1 MSGLPEGWVECQIGD
16 VASVVGGG
24 TPDSRD
30 PENFSLTEGIAWLT
44 PADLSKHNGTY
55 ITRGKRFLTEKGFN
69 ASSAKLLPKGTV
81 LFSSRA
87 PIGYVAIA
95 ANEISTNQGFKSF
108 LCRDGI
114 SSEYIYY
121 WLKFAK
127 PLAEELASGTTFAEI
142 SGKNAARIPLRLAP
156 LNEQRRIVAK
166 LEKLLSR
173 VNAAQE
179 RLATIP
185 RILKRFRQSVLAAA
199 CSGRLT
205 ADWRLEGRNNGETSA
220 AFLDTVQKERLR
232 LLTDHSRPPE
242 SIALDISE
250 LAETPGEW
258 SWATVAQ
265 LSIKV
270 VDGVHRKPDYV
281 EKGIP
286 FLTVRNLTA
295 GPGISFDKTSF
306 VTEEDHTEFIKRA
319 NPEKG
324 DILISKDGT
333 LGVVRLVETDR
344 VFSIFVSL
352 AMIKPVV
359 RKFGSFL
366 ALMMA
371 APQIQQRIVVTGT
384 GLQHIHLRD
393 LRSVTLPIP
402 PPSEQQEIVRRVE
415 ALFKT
420 ADALE
425 ARYRTAKTHVDKLTQ
440 SILSKAFRGELAP
453 QDPTDEPASVLL
465 ERICDG
471 QKDTA
476 HKKIPR
482 KSRRTR

>member
-69 ASSAKLLPKGTV
+69 ASSAKLLPRGTV

-166 LEKLLSR
+166 LQKLLSR
-173 VNAAQE
+173 VDAAQV

-185 RILKRFRQSVLAAA
+185 HILKRFRQSVLTAA
-199 CSGRLT
+199 CSGQLT
-205 ADWRLEGRNNGETSA
+205 ADWRKENAINQGEWEKAKLMDLLLEPLSNGRSVVDATEGCPVLRLTCLRNGRIDLSERKIGAWTFDSA
-220 AFLDTVQKERLR
+220 RRFFVAKGDFFVSRGNGSLSHVGRGGLVEDEPDAVAFPDTLIRLR
-232 LLTDHSRPPE
+232 TRNDLINQRFLREVWRSRIIREQIE
-242 SIALDISE
+242 SSAHTTAGIWKISQKDIGRFILPLPE
-250 LAETPGEW
+250 LAEQE
-258 SWATVAQ
+258 
-265 LSIKV
+265 
-270 VDGVHRKPDYV
+270 
-281 EKGIP
+281 
-286 FLTVRNLTA
+286 
-295 GPGISFDKTSF
+295 
-306 VTEEDHTEFIKRA
+306 
-319 NPEKG
+319 
-324 DILISKDGT
+324 
-333 LGVVRLVETDR
+333 
-344 VFSIFVSL
+344 
-352 AMIKPVV
+352 
-359 RKFGSFL
+359 
-366 ALMMA
+366 
-371 APQIQQRIVVTGT
+371 
-384 GLQHIHLRD
+384 
-393 LRSVTLPIP
+393 
-402 PPSEQQEIVRRVE
+402 EIVRRVE

-420 ADALE
+420 ADELE
-425 ARYRTAKTHVDKLTQ
+425 ARYLKAKAHVDMLTQ
-440 SILSKAFRGELAP
+440 SILAKAFRGELVP
-453 QDPTDEPASVLL
+453 QDPSDEPASLLL
-465 ERICDG
+465 ERI
-471 QKDTA
+471 
-476 HKKIPR
+476 
-482 KSRRTR
+482 RTREVHSNKCTVRRAKPNAMTEERQ